1 MRKKIIT
8 INYDFEEFDSIKRWK
23 RELTRR
29 GVNGTLSANTWK
41 NVTYW
46 MTRLLKHSS
55 KTPDLLIQEATQ
67 DTELAEDRLADLF
80 SWCKSMGQD
89 PNSCIIGIY
98 GTLRGFYSH
107 NKIDTKSWH
116 SPKMRPKEVDQTD
129 ANYPLFSINEDTRKL
144 VLNKQ
149 LLRDFLKSLN
159 RRDEVIAMCLMSS
172 GLDIGDLIKLNLDF
186 VRNQDDHKR
195 LFVSNFRSKNGEW
208 IRTFIGVE
216 ATKALRKYIKQNRKD
231 AEDSEP
237 IFVSSIRDKNTR
249 MDSANI
255 ATNFRIAQERLG
267 IHLAPKKQGPLR
279 PKRLRKVFRTAC
291 QIAAVGD
298 DMTRVFMGQKSQSSK
313 IYLSK
318 SREELE
324 IFYEM
329 VEPFLTLYTET
340 TDDQAISKLK
350 QEFHQER
357 KDLLQNYE
365 ILLMKFQNM
374 SKRLDVIDNVIYGSK
389 TA

>member
-1 MRKKIIT
+1 
-8 INYDFEEFDSIKRWK
+8 
-23 RELTRR
+23 
-29 GVNGTLSANTWK
+29 
-41 NVTYW
+41 
-46 MTRLLKHSS
+46 
-55 KTPDLLIQEATQ
+55 
-67 DTELAEDRLADLF
+67 
-80 SWCKSMGQD
+80 MGQD

-98 GTLRGFYSH
+98 GTPRGFYSH

-129 ANYPLFSINEDTRKL
+129 ANYHLFSINEDTRKL

-159 RRDEVIAMCLMSS
+159 RRDEGIAMCLMSS
-172 GLDIGDLIKLNLDF
+172 GLDIDDLIKLNLDF
-186 VRNQDDHKR
+186 VRGHDEHKR

-216 ATKALRKYIKQNRKD
+216 VTKALRKYIKQNRKD

-267 IHLAPKKQGPLR
+267 IHLTTKKQGPLR

-318 SREELE
+318 SKEELE
-324 IFYEM
+324 IFYEI
-329 VEPFLTLYTET
+329 VEPLVTIYTET
-340 TDDQAISKLK
+340 TDDQDISKLK

-357 KDLLQNYE
+357 KDPLQNYE

-374 SKRLDVIDNVIYGSK
+374 SKRLDVIDTVIDSSN